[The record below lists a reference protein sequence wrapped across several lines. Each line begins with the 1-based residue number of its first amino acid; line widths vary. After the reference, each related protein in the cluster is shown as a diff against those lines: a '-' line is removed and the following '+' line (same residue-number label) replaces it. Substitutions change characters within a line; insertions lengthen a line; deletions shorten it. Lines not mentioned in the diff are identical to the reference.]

1 MDVHRALARS
11 VSSAALVLEHCA
23 NVWMLL
29 HFGYSRGCLGHIA
42 RVYVLKPFEMI
53 AVDKGSLEKEMPIN
67 LKCDLNFKGCECV
80 CVFGESHLKS
90 EVLRVIFS

>member
-23 NVWMLL
+23 SVWMLL

-42 RVYVLKPFEMI
+42 RGYVLKPFEMI

-67 LKCDLNFKGCECV
+67 LKCGLNLKDASV